1 VAGSSFIRRFTGS
14 SADSGPSTPQKTLCL
29 QGFHQL
35 VLGWPQMNADKNREE
50 TFIQSGHNRVPV
62 GASVF
67 PALPFL
73 LIVHL
78 RLNGIVPARMGV
90 DIHKAK
96 KKSGLLIPLK

>member
-1 VAGSSFIRRFTGS
+1 
-14 SADSGPSTPQKTLCL
+14 
-29 QGFHQL
+29 
-35 VLGWPQMNADKNREE
+35 MNADKNREE
-50 TFIQSGHNRVPV
+50 TFIQSGQNRVPV